1 MLVVKIIGFLVAT
14 YLIFMLVVKINDYTR
29 DKYRYDFFNMTNFTI
44 SAIGYGLLYFGYI
57 WYMKALDKH
66 GDVLNG
72 QILIGI
78 GIILLLGVIYL
89 NVKNTSLSAGV
100 SLSIVQAPIYSV
112 LSIIALF
119 VLLASIAFF
128 SETKPVYNI
137 NDN

>member
-1 MLVVKIIGFLVAT
+1 MLVVKIIGFLVAI
-14 YLIFMLVVKINDYTR
+14 YLVFLLVVKINDYTR
-29 DKYRYDFFNMTNFTI
+29 DKYRYDFFNITNFTI
-44 SAIGYGLLYFGYI
+44 SAIGYALLYFGYI

-78 GIILLLGVIYL
+78 GIVLLLGVIYL

-137 NDN
+137 NDD

>member
-1 MLVVKIIGFLVAT
+1 MLVVKIIGFLVAI
-14 YLIFMLVVKINDYTR
+14 YLVFMLVVKINDYTR

-78 GIILLLGVIYL
+78 GIVLLLGVIYL

-137 NDN
+137 NDD

>member
-1 MLVVKIIGFLVAT
+1 MLVVKIICFLVAM
-14 YLIFMLVVKINDYTR
+14 YLVFMLVVKINDYTR

-78 GIILLLGVIYL
+78 GIVLLLGVIYL

-137 NDN
+137 NDD